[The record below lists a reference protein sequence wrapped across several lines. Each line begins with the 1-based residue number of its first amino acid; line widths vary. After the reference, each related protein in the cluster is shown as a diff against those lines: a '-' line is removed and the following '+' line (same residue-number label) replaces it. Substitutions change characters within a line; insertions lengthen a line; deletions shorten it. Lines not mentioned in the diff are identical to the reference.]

1 MGLYVNPGNE
11 EFYNASLRS
20 KIYVDKTEM
29 IKFTNSQLFGEHK
42 NICVSRPRRFGK
54 SIAANMLVAYYSRG
68 CDSKELFEKFK
79 IAGDVGFEEHLNKY
93 NVIHLNMQQ
102 FLGRTKTIDEM
113 LELLTRK
120 VTRELKREFS
130 DVTYYEEDL
139 VSVIEEI
146 YSQTHSFFI
155 FIIDEWDCIFRVKG
169 NDTDA
174 QKIYLNFLR
183 NLLKNQPYCVLAYM
197 TGILPIK
204 KYGEHSALNMFDE
217 YSMTNQRE
225 LAEFTGFTEQE
236 VQELCPAYD
245 MPYEKM
251 KQWYDG
257 YDLKGIQI
265 YNPRSVVM
273 SLLGHDFDSY
283 WTKTE
288 TYEALKKY
296 IQMDMYNLKEL
307 VTKLIAGSSVAINPD
322 KFQNDMTTFASA
334 DDVLTLLVH
343 LGYLTYDFDTRTVHI
358 PNQEVQKEFINC
370 IEDGGWEPVMDAI
383 RKSEELLSAT
393 ISGDEDT
400 VAKIIE
406 HVHQENT
413 SILAYNDEN
422 SLACVISLAYY
433 SAKKNYVIYRELVG
447 SKVFADLVFIPR
459 KTTQT
464 PAIVVELKWNQTAD
478 AAIDQIKRKEYV
490 QSLKDYRG
498 EVLLVGI
505 NYESKD
511 SDGENYKKHFCKI
524 ERVTIAAG
532 GGTGNLCRK

>member
-11 EFYNASLRS
+11 EFDRATKS
-20 KIYVDKTEM
+20 KIYVDKTGM
-29 IKFTNSQLFGEHK
+29 ISFINQNLNTEHQ

-68 CDSKELFEKFK
+68 CNSKELFEKLK
-79 IAGDVGFEEHLNKY
+79 IAGDAGFEEHLNKY

-183 NLLKNQPYCVLAYM
+183 DLLKNQPYCVLAYM

-217 YSMTNQRE
+217 YSMTNQRQ

-383 RKSEELLSAT
+383 RKSEELLNAT

-400 VAKIIE
+400 VARIIE

-447 SKVFADLVFIPR
+447 GKGFADLVFIPR
-459 KTTQT
+459 KTTQA
-464 PAIVVELKWNQTAD
+464 PAIVVELKRNQTAD

>member
-1 MGLYVNPGNE
+1 MGLYLNPGNE
-11 EFYNASLRS
+11 EFRNAAIHS

-54 SIAANMLVAYYSRG
+54 SMAANMLVAYYSKG
-68 CDSKELFEKFK
+68 CDSKELFENFK
-79 IAGDVGFEEHLNKY
+79 IADDSSFKEHLNKY
-93 NVIHLNMQQ
+93 NVIHLNIQQ
-102 FLGRTKTIDEM
+102 FLGRTETIHEM
-113 LELLTRK
+113 LELLSRK
-120 VTRELKREFS
+120 VTRELKREFA

-146 YSQTHSFFI
+146 YAQTHSFFV

-169 NDTDA
+169 EDTEA
-174 QKIYLNFLR
+174 QKLYLNFLR
-183 NLLKNQPYCVLAYM
+183 DLLKNQPYCILAYM

-236 VQELCPAYD
+236 VQELCPQYD
-245 MPYEKM
+245 MSYDKM

-273 SLLGHDFDSY
+273 SLSGHDFDSY

-307 VTKLIAGSSVAINPD
+307 VTRLIAGSSIEINPD

-343 LGYLTYDFDTRTVHI
+343 LGYLTYDSVDGTVSI
-358 PNQEVQKEFINC
+358 PNKEVSREYVNAISTMNWHGVAESVESSRKLLEALW
-370 IEDGGWEPVMDAI
+370 DMDADAVATGI
-383 RKSEELLSAT
+383 EKAHEE
-393 ISGDEDT
+393 I
-400 VAKIIE
+400 
-406 HVHQENT
+406 
-413 SILAYNDEN
+413 SILQYNDEN
-422 SLACVISLAYY
+422 SLSCTIQLAFYFAREYY
-433 SAKKNYVIYRELVG
+433 TMIREMPAG
-447 SKVFADLVFIPR
+447 KGFADICMVPR
-459 KTTQT
+459 KKHPDK
-464 PAIVVELKWNQTAD
+464 PAVVIELKWDKSAGG
-478 AAIDQIKRKEYV
+478 AIEQIKEKQYGDALKEY
-490 QSLKDYRG
+490 QGKL
-498 EVLLVGI
+498 LLVGI
-505 NYESKD
+505 NYNKMT
-511 SDGENYKKHFCKI
+511 KKHECVI
-524 ERVTIAAG
+524 ETMQ
-532 GGTGNLCRK
+532 K

>member
-1 MGLYVNPGNE
+1 MGLYLNPGNE
-11 EFYNASLRS
+11 EFRNAAIHS

-54 SIAANMLVAYYSRG
+54 SMAANMLVAYYSKG
-68 CDSKELFEKFK
+68 CDSKELFENFK
-79 IAGDVGFEEHLNKY
+79 IADDSSFKEHLNKY
-93 NVIHLNMQQ
+93 NVIHLNIQQ
-102 FLGRTKTIDEM
+102 FLGRTETIHEM
-113 LELLTRK
+113 LELLSRK
-120 VTRELKREFS
+120 VTRELKREFA

-146 YSQTHSFFI
+146 YAQTHSFFV

-169 NDTDA
+169 EDTEA
-174 QKIYLNFLR
+174 QKLYLNFLR
-183 NLLKNQPYCVLAYM
+183 DLLKNQPYCILAYM

-225 LAEFTGFTEQE
+225 LAEFTGFTEEE
-236 VQELCPAYD
+236 VQSLCVSYG
-245 MPYEKM
+245 MPYDRM

-296 IQMDMYNLKEL
+296 IQMDMYHLKA
-307 VTKLIAGSSVAINPD
+307 LITQLISGSHIRINPD
-322 KFQNDMTTFASA
+322 KFQNDMSTFASV
-334 DDVLTLLVH
+334 DDVFTLLVH
-343 LGYLTYDFDTRTVHI
+343 LGYLTYDFENKTVSI

-383 RKSEELLSAT
+383 RNSETLLQAT
-393 ISGDEDT
+393 IDGKEEY
-400 VAKIIE
+400 VAEMIE
-406 HVHQENT
+406 QVHQENI
-413 SILAYNDEN
+413 SILKYNDEN
-422 SLACVISLAYY
+422 SMSCVLSLAYY
-433 SAKKNYVIYRELVG
+433 ATRKDYVMYRELAG
-447 SKVFADLVFIPR
+447 GKGFADIVFVPR
-459 KTTQT
+459 KFRDV
-464 PAIVVELKWNQTAD
+464 PAIVVELKWDKSSD
-478 AAIDQIKRKEYV
+478 AAIAQIKKKQYM
-490 QSLKDYRG
+490 QSLKDYHG
-498 EVLLVGI
+498 QVILAGI
-505 NYESKD
+505 NYDSTDSTKD
-511 SDGENYKKHFCKI
+511 DYKRHSCSIEKI
-524 ERVTIAAG
+524 
-532 GGTGNLCRK
+532 NL